1 MGKIVG
7 GEIFT
12 INIESHSLSIVSFPP
27 SSHPCD
33 VYESFTLFYHNLI
46 KSKNTVNC
54 FLHHKLSLPPVCE
67 IYLITRENP
76 QQKSTKTKNKLIEF

>member
-12 INIESHSLSIVSFPP
+12 INIDSHSLSIVSFPP

-54 FLHHKLSLPPVCE
+54 FLHHKLSLPPCLRDLFDYE
-67 IYLITRENP
+67 R
-76 QQKSTKTKNKLIEF
+76 KSSTKIDKNKKQAN

>member
-33 VYESFTLFYHNLI
+33 VYKSFTLFYHNLI
-46 KSKNTVNC
+46 KSENTVNC
-54 FLHHKLSLPPVCE
+54 FLHHKLSLPPPCLRDLFDYE
-67 IYLITRENP
+67 R
-76 QQKSTKTKNKLIEF
+76 KSSTKIDKNKKQAN